1 MQQSSRRAR
10 VARTVRQ
17 VVSVLVALALL
28 VGGAYVL
35 LDAYSTRADAAA
47 RAYGGVQEPELAAE
61 VPQALPVVSPRREVA
76 GTTLQPEAPAR
87 RTRAQ
92 QVGVGS
98 PVLTMQVPRLWGSR
112 TYTVIEGVR
121 LVDLA
126 RGPGRYPFS
135 AMPGEQGNLAI
146 AAHRWDGPFLD
157 FERLRVGDDVVVA
170 QGEARWT
177 YTITRAPTV
186 IEATDVHVVDP
197 TPGRRLTLTTCWPKN
212 GSSKRMYVR
221 ARLTRSAA

>member
-1 MQQSSRRAR
+1 MPQSSRRAR
-10 VARTVRQ
+10 TARTVRQ

-35 LDAYSTRADAAA
+35 LDAYSTRADASAG
-47 RAYGGVQEPELAAE
+47 AYGGVQTPELAAG
-61 VPQALPVVSPRREVA
+61 VPSALAVVSPRREVA
-76 GTTLQPEAPAR
+76 GTTLRPEA
-87 RTRAQ
+87 RAQ
-92 QVGVGS
+92 RVAVGR
-98 PVLTMQVPRLWGSR
+98 PVLSLQVPRLWGSR

-157 FERLRVGDDVVVA
+157 FERLRTGDEVVVG
-170 QGEARWT
+170 QDGARWT
-177 YTITRAPTV
+177 YTITHDPVV
-186 IEATDVHVVDP
+186 IEPTAVHVVDP
-197 TPGRRLTLTTCWPKN
+197 TRGRRLTLTTCWPKN

-221 ARLTRSAA
+221 ARLTRSTA